1 MLELKVLV
9 EEQIASSKTK
19 EIKLA
24 LRKVI
29 DYTTYYLKN
38 EELELEMILNEIHLD
53 IGKRPAPTGLI
64 QNLKN

>member
-19 EIKLA
+19 ETKLA

-29 DYTTYYLKN
+29 DYITDYLKN
-38 EELELEMILNEIHLD
+38 EELELEMILNEIPLD
-53 IGKRPAPTGLI
+53 IGKRPAPTGLF